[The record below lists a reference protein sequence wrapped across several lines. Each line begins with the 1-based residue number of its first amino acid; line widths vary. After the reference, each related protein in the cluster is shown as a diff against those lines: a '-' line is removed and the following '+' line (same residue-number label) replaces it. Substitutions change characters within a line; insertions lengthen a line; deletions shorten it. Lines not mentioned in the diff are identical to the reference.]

1 MVVVLAGRCF
11 LHLESPIRRVCGY
24 DTPFPLAYEQVCGRA
39 SVYAIV
45 VVWMGRWM
53 DVFEYVFVLF
63 GVVTDGLSVGVYM
76 CS

>member
-24 DTPFPLAYEQVCGRA
+24 DTPFPLAYEQVCGWA

-45 VVWMGRWM
+45 VVWMDG
-53 DVFEYVFVLF
+53 FEYVVVLF
-63 GVVTDGLSVGVYM
+63 GVVADGLSVGVYM